1 MKVYLDYA
9 ATTPLDKRVLAK
21 MTPYMTDVFANP
33 SSSHFYGRESLA
45 GLDEARDRVA
55 ELLHAA
61 PSEIYFTASGSEAD
75 SWALK
80 GFARALGKNCGK
92 ILVSAIEHH
101 AVLNAARALQREG
114 FSVGFLPVTSAGI
127 IDLSALQAALTER
140 VSLVCVMAANN
151 EVGTWQPIDEIAT
164 LARGAG
170 ATLFTDCVQAALY
183 SDINVKNSGMG
194 MLSLSSHKFYG
205 PKGMGV
211 LYIKKGV
218 PMSAL
223 INGGEQER
231 GLRGGTSN
239 TAGAAGFAEAFSLA
253 CAEREENAFRVKA
266 LRDRFLE
273 CILSDIPNTALNGD
287 KEKCVPCNANISFV
301 GANGTALLHRL
312 DLNGIAASAG
322 SACASGAIEPSH
334 VLQAMGLSPER
345 TESAIRF
352 TFGKYNT
359 LDEVDYTVKILRSC
373 VKELRVK

>member
-1 MKVYLDYA
+1 M
-9 ATTPLDKRVLAK
+9 
-21 MTPYMTDVFANP
+21 
-33 SSSHFYGRESLA
+33 
-45 GLDEARDRVA
+45 
-55 ELLHAA
+55 
-61 PSEIYFTASGSEAD
+61 
-75 SWALK
+75 
-80 GFARALGKNCGK
+80 
-92 ILVSAIEHH
+92 
-101 AVLNAARALQREG
+101 
-114 FSVGFLPVTSAGI
+114 
-127 IDLSALQAALTER
+127 IDLPALQAALTGH

-151 EVGTWQPIDEIAT
+151 EVGTVQPVEEIAS
-164 LARGAG
+164 LARAAG
-170 ATLFTDCVQAALY
+170 ATFFTDCVQSVLY

-239 TAGAAGFAEAFSLA
+239 AAGAAGFAEALSLA

-273 CILSDIPNTALNGD
+273 RVLSDIPNTVLNGD
-287 KEKCVPCNANISFV
+287 REHRVPCNANISFLGV
-301 GANGTALLHRL
+301 NGTALLHRL

-334 VLQAMGLSPER
+334 VLQAMHLPPAQ

-352 TFGKYNT
+352 TFGKGNT
-359 LDEVDYTVKILRSC
+359 LDEADYTVKILRSC
-373 VKELRVK
+373 VQELRAK